1 MTTTTT
7 TVDTPTVSTT
17 DSKTTEQTTELT
29 PAQLP
34 TVQATG
40 PSGLLNEFKRTIL
53 INMKDYFDFYLIF
66 GFLIRFI

>member
-7 TVDTPTVSTT
+7 TVDTSTVSTT

-29 PAQLP
+29 PTQGL
-34 TVQATG
+34 TVQTTG

-53 INMKDYFDFYLIF
+53 INIKDYFDFYLIL